1 MNLLSLALST
11 GLLAAVL
18 AFAPHHPVAAQTS
31 NDSHAGHHAGNTSAD
46 GTTELATG
54 EVRRVS
60 KDTNKI
66 TLRHGEI
73 KSLDMPPMTMVFVV
87 RDVSVLDTLKVGDKV
102 RFAAEKAPDGSY
114 VVTRIQPEP

>member
-1 MNLLSLALST
+1 MKPLSLFLRT
-11 GLLAAVL
+11 GLLAVLL
-18 AFAPHHPVAAQTS
+18 AFTSLHPVVAQTS
-31 NDSHAGHHAGNTSAD
+31 NDGHAGSASAD
-46 GTTELATG
+46 GTTDLANG

-87 RDVSVLDTLKVGDKV
+87 RDTSILDTLKVGD
-102 RFAAEKAPDGSY
+102 
-114 VVTRIQPEP
+114 